1 MDVIDCVESL
11 EVLMSIDN
19 DGCSGAD
26 PSELSMFRVAVEFNH
41 LHYLVSETEEDQ
53 LVQDMLPVCY
63 DAAICHYFIRV
74 L

>member
-1 MDVIDCVESL
+1 M
-11 EVLMSIDN
+11 LMSIDN
-19 DGCSGAD
+19 EGYSGAD
-26 PSELSMFRVAVEFNH
+26 PPELSMFRVAVEFNH

-63 DAAICHYFIRV
+63 HAAIYHHFIRV